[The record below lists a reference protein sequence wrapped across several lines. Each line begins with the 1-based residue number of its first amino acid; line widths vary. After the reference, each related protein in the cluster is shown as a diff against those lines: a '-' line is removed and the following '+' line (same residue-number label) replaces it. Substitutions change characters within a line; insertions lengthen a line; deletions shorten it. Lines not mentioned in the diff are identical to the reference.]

1 MMQIYTSVEEV
12 EEESRKAGFDLEYT
26 QLGKGKYLGTFPAQ
40 THSRSTFI
48 VESTS
53 IEITAKGRTDDD
65 TYMVTGGSESLIFN
79 GKPNR
84 RDELVIYPPGTE
96 LHAATRGSCHLAQI
110 CMPVT
115 VVDSYLKASDLDAE
129 NRRASNPIRFTL
141 SPDVTSWFRSSVRLL
156 AKADAP
162 DDGLAQNLE
171 HHILAYL
178 TRIDGLGSGN
188 GNVRGRGRPVEF
200 YEQTFRLALDY
211 IHANLRSQVALD
223 ELCLATN
230 ISLRTLQRIF
240 IKRTGMSPRKYILTC
255 KLNAIRRELVD
266 ASCHEATVSAVAL
279 KYKLNHLGRFSSSY
293 RELFQEYP
301 SETLSRKRTAHT
313 RSFQLA

>member
-1 MMQIYTSVEEV
+1 MHIYKSVEEV

-26 QLGKGKYLGTFPAQ
+26 QLGKGKYFGTFPAQ
-40 THSRSTFI
+40 THSQSIFI

-53 IEITAKGRTDDD
+53 IEVAAKGRIDDD

-79 GKPNR
+79 GKPNQ

-96 LHAATRGSCHLAQI
+96 LHAATCGSCHLAQI
-110 CMPVT
+110 CMPAT
-115 VVDSYLKASDLDAE
+115 VVESYLKASDLDAE
-129 NRRASNPIRFTL
+129 NRHASNPIRFTL

-156 AKADAP
+156 AKAEEP

-171 HHILAYL
+171 HHMLAYL
-178 TRIDGLGSGN
+178 TRIDRLSLGN
-188 GNVRGRGRPVEF
+188 GDVRGRGRPVE
-200 YEQTFRLALDY
+200 YYDRTFRLTLDY

-240 IKRTGMSPRKYILTC
+240 TKRTGMSPRKYILTS
-255 KLNAIRRELVD
+255 KLNAIRRELMD

-279 KYKLNHLGRFSSSY
+279 KYKLNHLSRFSSTY
-293 RELFQEYP
+293 QALFQEYP
-301 SETLSRKRTAHT
+301 SDTLSRKRTART
-313 RSFQLA
+313 RPSQLG